1 MTQQNS
7 GDKTAMPPSAPVTP
21 SRVSASASFRPRQ
34 PSIPPPIMEELEE
47 AYAARPEGASAPED
61 AIEGQLAE
69 VEAWV
74 RSNTGKMHVELTR
87 FWLLRGVAFLGAVVA
102 AAGSAVALP
111 NLAMVSASLVALAV
125 AMDAAWPSSSDRTA
139 LRRANRDL
147 RELEHT
153 LKLRWDKVRLAHPD
167 PASAKRIA
175 HALVL
180 LDAIQAKREEIGK
193 FLGDASPAISKR
205 LGH

>member
-1 MTQQNS
+1 
-7 GDKTAMPPSAPVTP
+7 
-21 SRVSASASFRPRQ
+21 
-34 PSIPPPIMEELEE
+34 MEELEE
-47 AYAARPEGASAPED
+47 AYAARPDGACAPED
-61 AIEGQLAE
+61 AIDGQVAE
-69 VEAWV
+69 LEAWV
-74 RSNTGKMHVELTR
+74 RSNTHKVHRELMR
-87 FWLLRGVAFLGAVVA
+87 FWLLRGVAFLGAVTA
-102 AAGSAVALP
+102 AAGSAIALP
-111 NLAMVSASLVALAV
+111 NVSMIAAALVALAV
-125 AMDAAWPSSSDRTA
+125 AIDAAWPSSTDRTA

-167 PASAKRIA
+167 PASTKRIA

-193 FLGDASPAISKR
+193 FLGDASPAVSRR